1 VDCRPGEVVP
11 DLDRYVIQNCVLYTA
26 EDLGHQDRPA
36 IRTGTT
42 SARGSARACASGSTR
57 TPSRSAA
64 HRSRP
69 NTWASTV
76 RSASRRRSTT
86 PRSPQPPPA
95 STATARGGLHRL
107 LAQLGQGPAQ
117 GRRVGRQRGHPDR
130 LLRWRRDGPQRVA
143 GGALRA
149 HPRTAGE
156 LRDVRLP
163 AEVIE
168 PFGRLVAEAYAAGCE
183 IVTNNLVGAKWWIE
197 NDQLALENPAE
208 RFWKEVLR

>member
-1 VDCRPGEVVP
+1 
-11 DLDRYVIQNCVLYTA
+11 VIQNCVLYTV
-26 EDLGHQDRPA
+26 EDLEKIKGKP
-36 IRTGTT
+36 IRKYWHDVGPWL
-42 SARGSARACASGSTR
+42 GKG
-57 TPSRSAA
+57 
-64 HRSRP
+64 
-69 NTWASTV
+69 V
-76 RSASRRRSTT
+76 REWLDENAK
-86 PRSPQPPPA
+86 PICCSPLQAEYMGLDGALCIPPPVNYAPFTAAAA
-95 STATARGGLHRL
+95 SINGDRRGGLHRL

-117 GRRVGRQRGHPDR
+117 GRRVGGQRGQGDR

-149 HPRTAGE
+149 HPGAAGE